1 MPRYDRIY
9 QALAERAVEQGGVDL
24 RALFRQAEAAGMSAD
39 RFQERL
45 LQDLEEGG
53 PIFGKFFRSLGG
65 AARGATAAAMRQGEF
80 AGDVERFTGLAS
92 TVGSIIDTADPELLG
107 QLEDELGDRV
117 PFTWVAELV
126 NTCHRCLPLHGTTRT
141 LAQWQELGLH
151 PETIHADWNSE
162 CKCRLIRSDQA
173 ASQKDLVAPLKRN
186 KVKSPTGL
194 KGSRRTSR
202 AVSQVDLDKSIAAR
216 DEAMKSLEGRRTLRL
231 LGSSVP
237 EPPTTGSADVE

>member
-1 MPRYDRIY
+1 VPRYDEIY
-9 QALAERAVEQGGVDL
+9 RNLAERAVEQGGVDL
-24 RALFRQAEAAGMSAD
+24 RSLFRQAETAGMSAA

-65 AARGATAAAMRQGEF
+65 AARSATAAAMRQGEF
-80 AGDVERFTGLAS
+80 AGDVERFTGLAN
-92 TVGSIIDTADPELLG
+92 TVGSIIDTADPASLQ
-107 QLEDELGDRV
+107 QLEDELGDSV
-117 PFTWVAELV
+117 ALTWVAELV

-162 CKCRLIRSDQA
+162 CKCRLIRSEQA
-173 ASQKDLVAPLKRN
+173 ASQSDLVAPLKRN

-194 KGSRRTSR
+194 KGSRRTAR
-202 AVSQVDLDKSIAAR
+202 AVSQVDLEKSIAAR
-216 DEAMKSLEGRRTLRL
+216 NEALESIEGRRTLRL
-231 LGSSVP
+231 LGTSGV
-237 EPPTTGSADVE
+237 GSDE